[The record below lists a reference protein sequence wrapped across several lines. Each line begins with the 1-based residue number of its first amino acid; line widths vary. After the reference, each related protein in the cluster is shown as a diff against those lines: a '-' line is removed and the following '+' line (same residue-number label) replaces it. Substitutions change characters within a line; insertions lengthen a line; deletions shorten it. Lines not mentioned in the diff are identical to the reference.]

1 MHPGLPAGVPPAYDG
16 GMAQVHVSLSD
27 RSYEIHIAQHLATEI
42 RTLVDALAVRKR
54 GVVVAVDEAF
64 LKAQEQFVKFAFG
77 GIPRYV
83 VPSGETSKCFAQL
96 ESLTEFL
103 AQKGL
108 ARDGVLFACGGGVT
122 GDLAGF
128 AAASYQRGI
137 SFVQV
142 PTTLLSMVD
151 SSVGGKTGI
160 NIKAGKNLVG
170 AFWQPM
176 AVFADLNSLSTLP
189 PREFSA
195 GMGEII
201 KYGMLAD
208 AGFFAKLEGLPRLEA
223 SSPELADIVARC
235 CELKAQVVAGD
246 ERETAKNNGRALL
259 NLGHTF
265 AHAVENAAGY
275 GTYLHGE
282 AVGLGLYL
290 AARLSEEMGMIT
302 ADEVRRTK
310 ELLVKYDLPVTL
322 RQPLPLATLE
332 AAAKHDKKVR
342 EGKVRYVVMAKLGEA
357 VTHEGVDTAF
367 VAKLWKEAGAQ

>member
-1 MHPGLPAGVPPAYDG
+1 
-16 GMAQVHVSLSD
+16 MAHVNVSLSD
-27 RSYEIHIAQHLATEI
+27 RSYDISIAHDLAPQI
-42 RTLVDALAVRKR
+42 REFVGCLRAEKR
-54 GVVVAVDEAF
+54 GVALSVDSEF
-64 LKAQEQFVKFAFG
+64 LKAQPRFVQDAFG
-77 GIPRYV
+77 DIPAYV
-83 VPSGETSKCFAQL
+83 VPSGEPSKCFAEL
-96 ESLTEFL
+96 GKLCEFL
-103 AQKGL
+103 AQNGM

-122 GDLAGF
+122 GDLTGY

-170 AFWQPM
+170 AFWQPL
-176 AVFADLNSLSTLP
+176 AVFADLHSLETLP

-201 KYGMLAD
+201 KCGMLAD
-208 AGFFAKLEGLPRLEA
+208 AGLFAKLEKLPRLDA
-223 SSPELADIVARC
+223 TSTELDAVVARC
-235 CELKAQVVAGD
+235 CEVKALVVAGD
-246 ERETAKNNGRALL
+246 ERETAKDNGRALL

-290 AARLSEEMGMIT
+290 AARLSEEMGMIP
-302 ADEVRRTK
+302 ASDVERVK
-310 ELLVKYDLPVTL
+310 KLLVKYDLPVAL
-322 RQPLPLATLE
+322 RTPLKLSALE
-332 AAAKHDKKVR
+332 NAAKHDKKVR
-342 EGKVRYVVMAKLGEA
+342 AGTLRYVVMAKLGEA
-357 VTHEGVDTAF
+357 KTQEGVEAALI
-367 VAKLWKEAGAQ
+367 AKLWKTVGAA